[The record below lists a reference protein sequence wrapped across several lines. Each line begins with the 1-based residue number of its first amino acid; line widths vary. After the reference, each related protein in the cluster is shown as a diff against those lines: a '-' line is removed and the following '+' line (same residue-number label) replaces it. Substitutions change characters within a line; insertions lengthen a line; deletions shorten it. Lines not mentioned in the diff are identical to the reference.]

1 MKEKIIIKSSTFK
14 KFKTLLPTILV
25 FCVGIQGILNP
36 YSHPRYNWDESDK
49 RFSLLY
55 LIIGILIFIF
65 AGLYLIYKYKTTM
78 KNKNVLEIDGK
89 GFTDYSLAVPAGRI
103 LWQDVESIYLSQ
115 KPNDKRIFVELNNSD
130 QFFQNML
137 SNKNKFLGLNIM
149 SSVNSVEINCA
160 VAKDDTEY
168 IYDKMKISYE
178 SWKHNPNFIIE

>member
-25 FCVGIQGILNP
+25 F
-36 YSHPRYNWDESDK
+36 
-49 RFSLLY
+49 
-55 LIIGILIFIF
+55 
-65 AGLYLIYKYKTTM
+65 
-78 KNKNVLEIDGK
+78 
-89 GFTDYSLAVPAGRI
+89 
-103 LWQDVESIYLSQ
+103 SQ

-137 SNKNKFLGLNIM
+137 SNKNKFLGFNIM

-178 SWKHNPNFIIE
+178 SWKHNPNLIIE